1 MKVQAATSTEIRPE
15 KADQKHRVVSGSHT
29 TQQTQKHL
37 QVPHEIHQQQLNMTS
52 KETMNAHPSAKAA
65 HTTHRTHHGF
75 GEVRTDMRITGSTL
89 QSQAGASVDKLP
101 SLLNLNATHFDYNR
115 MEKLF
120 QVLDRI
126 KKSTSFMQILR
137 SCLESINEII
147 NCSQGIFVIFQR
159 DLLGDHTNKTNS
171 DQMGMVVQKN
181 IVEGKYT
188 DLVSITD
195 KQV

>member
-1 MKVQAATSTEIRPE
+1 
-15 KADQKHRVVSGSHT
+15 
-29 TQQTQKHL
+29 
-37 QVPHEIHQQQLNMTS
+37 
-52 KETMNAHPSAKAA
+52 
-65 HTTHRTHHGF
+65 
-75 GEVRTDMRITGSTL
+75 MRITGSTL